1 MYFSRRPQTHYMLWQ
16 SYRGNQDHL
25 YLEFNLPRFHK
36 LFILQ
41 KQFSFHLVCLGESS
55 LVFIVKKIRTSLG
68 NAMVSCMEMWMS
80 RNHTMQK
87 YSLSLNEYD
96 ANLNGS
102 HSPQTKKAHKCILFA
117 SFFMYAHTDSWSDPV
132 EMSGIFQLCKV
143 HHRFLREITTKIIFL
158 KKCVMQL

>member
-1 MYFSRRPQTHYMLWQ
+1 
-16 SYRGNQDHL
+16 
-25 YLEFNLPRFHK
+25 
-36 LFILQ
+36 
-41 KQFSFHLVCLGESS
+41 
-55 LVFIVKKIRTSLG
+55 
-68 NAMVSCMEMWMS
+68 
-80 RNHTMQK
+80 MQK